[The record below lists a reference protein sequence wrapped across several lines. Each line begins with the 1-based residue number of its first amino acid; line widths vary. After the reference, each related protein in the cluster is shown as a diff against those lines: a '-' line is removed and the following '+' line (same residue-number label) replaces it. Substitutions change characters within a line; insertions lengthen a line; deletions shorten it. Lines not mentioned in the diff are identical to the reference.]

1 MDTII
6 NQIMHGVMLGVMYS
20 LVAVGFTLFFGVLN
34 IIQFSHGEIF
44 MVGAFLALIIIN
56 LLNLVLGVVNPVLL
70 LLVAFVGSSI
80 LTALIGILFGRIT
93 IRPIMNAPPIIAL
106 LTTLAAG
113 ISIRYI
119 VMAFYPS
126 GSEPQRFPVLLPD
139 WQTEIRGVLL
149 RFDSLFILV
158 AGILL
163 IMGTYLF
170 INKTKMGIAMR
181 AVAQDRETASMMGV
195 NIDKVIDIT
204 FVVSGVLAACA
215 GIFNGLYY
223 RQIIFDM
230 GALYGVVGFSAAVIG
245 GLGNIFGAI
254 VGGFLFAFLASFTS
268 AFIPGGSAYRFV
280 VAFAFLIVF
289 LVIMPKGIL
298 GARREKVKHERTEA
312 IP

>member
-1 MDTII
+1 METII
-6 NQIMHGVMLGVMYS
+6 NQIIHGIMLGVMYS

-34 IIQFSHGEIF
+34 LIQFSHGEIF
-44 MVGAFLALIIIN
+44 MVGAFLGLIIIN
-56 LLNLVLGVVNPVLL
+56 TLSVVLGIQNPALL
-70 LLVAFVGSSI
+70 LLAAFAISGI
-80 LTALIGILFGRIT
+80 LTGLISILFGRIT
-93 IRPIMNAPPIIAL
+93 IRPILQAPPIIAL

-113 ISIRYI
+113 ISIRYF

-126 GSEPQRFPVLLPD
+126 GSEPQRFPALLPD
-139 WQTEIRGVLL
+139 WQTEVGGVLL

-158 AGILL
+158 AGVLL
-163 IMGTYLF
+163 IVCTYLF

-181 AVAQDRETASMMGV
+181 AVAQDRETAAMMGV
-195 NIDKVIDIT
+195 NINRVIDIT
-204 FVVSGVLAACA
+204 FVVAGVLAACA

-223 RQIIFDM
+223 REIIFDM

-254 VGGFLFAFLASFTS
+254 VGGFLFALLASFTS

-280 VAFAFLIVF
+280 VAFTFLIVF

-298 GARREKVKHERTEA
+298 GFRRGKREA
-312 IP
+312 

>member
-6 NQIMHGVMLGVMYS
+6 NQVINGIMLGVMYS

-34 IIQFSHGEIF
+34 LIQFSHGEIF
-44 MVGAFLALIIIN
+44 MVGAFLGLIILN
-56 LLNLVLGVVNPVLL
+56 FSNLVLGIENPALL
-70 LLVAFVGSSI
+70 LIICFIGSSI
-80 LTALIGILFGRIT
+80 FTALLGVLFGRIT
-93 IRPIMNAPPIIAL
+93 IRPLKNAPPIIAL

-113 ISIRYI
+113 LSIRYI

-139 WQTEIRGVLL
+139 WQTEIQGVLL
-149 RFDSLFILV
+149 RFDSLFILT
-158 AGILL
+158 AGMLL
-163 IMGTYLF
+163 IIGTYLF

-181 AVAQDRETASMMGV
+181 AVAQDRETAAMMGV

-230 GALYGVVGFSAAVIG
+230 GGLYGVVGFSAAVIG

-254 VGGFLFAFLASFTS
+254 VGGFLFALLASFTS

-280 VAFAFLIVF
+280 ISFAFLIIV

-298 GARREKVKHERTEA
+298 KARRAK
-312 IP
+312 

>member
-1 MDTII
+1 METII
-6 NQIMHGVMLGVMYS
+6 NQIIHGIMLGVMYS

-34 IIQFSHGEIF
+34 LIQFSHGEIF
-44 MVGAFLALIIIN
+44 MVGAFLGLVIIN
-56 LLNLVLGVVNPVLL
+56 GLSMVLGIQNPVLL
-70 LLVAFVGSSI
+70 LLAAFAVSSI
-80 LTALIGILFGRIT
+80 LTGLISIIFGRIT
-93 IRPIMNAPPIIAL
+93 IRPILQAPPIIAL

-113 ISIRYI
+113 ISIRYA

-126 GSEPQRFPVLLPD
+126 GSEPQRFPALLPD
-139 WQTEIRGVLL
+139 WQTEVGGVLL

-158 AGILL
+158 AGVLL
-163 IMGTYLF
+163 IICTYLF

-181 AVAQDRETASMMGV
+181 AVAQDRETAAMMGV
-195 NIDKVIDIT
+195 NINRVIDIT
-204 FVVSGVLAACA
+204 FVVAGVLAACA

-223 RQIIFDM
+223 REIIFDM

-254 VGGFLFAFLASFTS
+254 VGGFLFALLASFTS

-280 VAFAFLIVF
+280 VAFTFLIVF

-298 GARREKVKHERTEA
+298 GFRRGRREA
-312 IP
+312 

>member
-6 NQIMHGVMLGVMYS
+6 NQVINGMMLGVMYS

-34 IIQFSHGEIF
+34 LIQFSHGEIF
-44 MVGAFLALIIIN
+44 MVGAFLGLII
-56 LLNLVLGVVNPVLL
+56 LNFFNAALGITNPILL
-70 LLVAFVGSSI
+70 LLFCFIGSSI
-80 LTALIGILFGRIT
+80 LTGLLGILFGRIT
-93 IRPIMNAPPIIAL
+93 IRPIKNAPPVIAL

-113 ISIRYI
+113 LSIRYI

-126 GSEPQRFPVLLPD
+126 GSESQRFPAHLPD
-139 WQTEIRGVLL
+139 WQVDLHGVLL
-149 RFDSLFILV
+149 RFDSLFIFV
-158 AGILL
+158 AGMLL
-163 IMGTYLF
+163 IIGTYLF

-181 AVAQDRETASMMGV
+181 AVAQDRETAAMMGV

-204 FVVSGVLAACA
+204 FVVSGILAACA

-230 GALYGVVGFSAAVIG
+230 GAIYGVVGFSAAVIG

-254 VGGFLFAFLASFTS
+254 VGGFLFALLASFTS

-289 LVIMPKGIL
+289 LVIMPKGML
-298 GARREKVKHERTEA
+298 GTGKGKRGA
-312 IP
+312 

>member
-1 MDTII
+1 MDTVI
-6 NQIMHGVMLGVMYS
+6 NQILHGVMLGVMYS

-56 LLNLVLGVVNPVLL
+56 FFNLVLGVVNPVLL
-70 LLVAFVGSSI
+70 LLFAFVGSSI
-80 LTALIGILFGRIT
+80 VTGLIGVLFGRIT

-126 GSEPQRFPVLLPD
+126 GSEPQRFPALLPD
-139 WQTEIRGVLL
+139 WQTEIGGVLL
-149 RFDSLFILV
+149 RFDSLFILATGV
-158 AGILL
+158 IL
-163 IMGTYLF
+163 IIGTYLF
-170 INKTKMGIAMR
+170 INRTKMGIAMR
-181 AVAQDRETASMMGV
+181 AVAQDRETASVMGV
-195 NIDKVIDIT
+195 NINKVIDIT

-223 RQIIFDM
+223 RGIIFDM

-254 VGGFLFAFLASFTS
+254 LGGFLFALLASFTS

-280 VAFAFLIVF
+280 VAFGFLIMF
-289 LVIMPKGIL
+289 LVIMPRGIL
-298 GARREKVKHERTEA
+298 GARRGKGEA
-312 IP
+312 

>member
-1 MDTII
+1 METII
-6 NQIMHGVMLGVMYS
+6 NQIIHGIMLGVMYS

-34 IIQFSHGEIF
+34 LIQFSHGEIF
-44 MVGAFLALIIIN
+44 MVGAFLGLVIIN
-56 LLNLVLGVVNPVLL
+56 GLSMVLGIQNPVLL
-70 LLVAFVGSSI
+70 LLAAFTVSSI
-80 LTALIGILFGRIT
+80 LTGLISILFGRIT

-113 ISIRYI
+113 ISIRYA

-126 GSEPQRFPVLLPD
+126 GSEPQRFPALLPD
-139 WQTEIRGVLL
+139 WQTEVGGVLL

-163 IMGTYLF
+163 ISCTYLF

-181 AVAQDRETASMMGV
+181 AVAQDRETAAMMGV
-195 NIDKVIDIT
+195 NINRVIDIT
-204 FVVSGVLAACA
+204 FVVAGVLAACA

-223 RQIIFDM
+223 REIIFDM

-254 VGGFLFAFLASFTS
+254 VGGFLFALLASFTS

-280 VAFAFLIVF
+280 VAFTFLIVF

-298 GARREKVKHERTEA
+298 GFRKGKREA
-312 IP
+312 

>member
-1 MDTII
+1 METII
-6 NQIMHGVMLGVMYS
+6 NQIIHGIMLGVMYS

-34 IIQFSHGEIF
+34 LIQFSHGEIF
-44 MVGAFLALIIIN
+44 MVGAFLGLIIIN
-56 LLNLVLGVVNPVLL
+56 TLSVVLGIQNPVLL
-70 LLVAFVGSSI
+70 LLAAFAISGI
-80 LTALIGILFGRIT
+80 LTGLISILFGRIT
-93 IRPIMNAPPIIAL
+93 IRPILQAPPIIAL

-113 ISIRYI
+113 ISIRYF

-126 GSEPQRFPVLLPD
+126 GSEPQRFPALLPD
-139 WQTEIRGVLL
+139 WQTEVGGVLL

-158 AGILL
+158 AGVLL
-163 IMGTYLF
+163 IVCTYLF

-181 AVAQDRETASMMGV
+181 AVAQDRETAAMMGV
-195 NIDKVIDIT
+195 NINRVIDIT
-204 FVVSGVLAACA
+204 FVVAGVLAASA

-223 RQIIFDM
+223 REIIFDM

-254 VGGFLFAFLASFTS
+254 VGGFLFALLASFTS

-280 VAFAFLIVF
+280 VAFTFLIVF

-298 GARREKVKHERTEA
+298 GFRRGKREA
-312 IP
+312 

>member
-1 MDTII
+1 METII
-6 NQIMHGVMLGVMYS
+6 NQIIHGIMLGVMYS

-34 IIQFSHGEIF
+34 LIQFSHGEIF
-44 MVGAFLALIIIN
+44 MVGAFLGLIIIN
-56 LLNLVLGVVNPVLL
+56 TLSVVFGIQNPALL
-70 LLVAFVGSSI
+70 LLAAFAISGI
-80 LTALIGILFGRIT
+80 LTGLISILFGRIT
-93 IRPIMNAPPIIAL
+93 IRPILQAPPIIAL

-113 ISIRYI
+113 ISIRYF

-126 GSEPQRFPVLLPD
+126 GSEPQRFPALLPD
-139 WQTEIRGVLL
+139 WQTEVGGVLL

-158 AGILL
+158 AGVLL
-163 IMGTYLF
+163 IVCTYLF

-181 AVAQDRETASMMGV
+181 AVAQDRETAAMMGV
-195 NIDKVIDIT
+195 NINRVIDIT
-204 FVVSGVLAACA
+204 FVVAGVLAACA

-223 RQIIFDM
+223 REIIFDM

-254 VGGFLFAFLASFTS
+254 VGGFLFALLASFTS

-280 VAFAFLIVF
+280 VAFTFLIVF

-298 GARREKVKHERTEA
+298 GFKRGKKGA
-312 IP
+312 

>member
-6 NQIMHGVMLGVMYS
+6 NQVIHGIMLGVMYS

-34 IIQFSHGEIF
+34 LIQFAHGEIF
-44 MVGAFLALIIIN
+44 MVGAFLGLIIIN
-56 LLNLVLGVVNPVLL
+56 FLNLAFGIENPALL
-70 LLVAFVGSSI
+70 LFIALVGSSI
-80 LTALIGILFGRIT
+80 LTGLLGILFGRVT
-93 IRPIMNAPPIIAL
+93 IRPIMHAPPIIAL

-113 ISIRYI
+113 LSIRYI

-126 GSEPQRFPVLLPD
+126 GSEPQRFPALLPD

-163 IMGTYLF
+163 IIGTYLF
-170 INKTKMGIAMR
+170 INKTKMGFAMR
-181 AVAQDRETASMMGV
+181 AVAQDRETAAMMGV
-195 NIDKVIDIT
+195 NINKVVDIT

-223 RQIIFDM
+223 REIIFDM
-230 GALYGVVGFSAAVIG
+230 GALYGVVGFAAAVIG
-245 GLGNIFGAI
+245 GLGSIFGAI
-254 VGGFLFAFLASFTS
+254 VGGFLFALLASFTS

-280 VAFAFLIVF
+280 VAFGFLIIF

-298 GARREKVKHERTEA
+298 GLRKEKREA
-312 IP
+312 

>member
-1 MDTII
+1 METVI
-6 NQIMHGVMLGVMYS
+6 NQILHGVMLGVMYS

-44 MVGAFLALIIIN
+44 MVGAFLALIIMN
-56 LLNLVLGVVNPVLL
+56 FFHLVLGVSNPVLL
-70 LLVAFVGSSI
+70 LVVAFVGSSV
-80 LTALIGILFGRIT
+80 LTALIGVLFGRIT

-113 ISIRYI
+113 IAIRYS

-126 GSEPQRFPVLLPD
+126 GSEPQRFPSLLPD
-139 WQTEIRGVLL
+139 WQTEIQGILL
-149 RFDSLFILV
+149 RFDSFFILA
-158 AGILL
+158 AGVFL
-163 IMGTYLF
+163 IIGTYLF

-195 NIDKVIDIT
+195 NINKVIDTT

-223 RQIIFDM
+223 RQVIFDM

-254 VGGFLFAFLASFTS
+254 VGGFLFALLASFTS

-280 VAFAFLIVF
+280 VAFAFLIIF
-289 LVIMPKGIL
+289 LVVVPKGIL
-298 GARREKVKHERTEA
+298 GPKRGKGEA
-312 IP
+312 

>member
-1 MDTII
+1 METII
-6 NQIMHGVMLGVMYS
+6 NQIIHGIMLGVMYS

-34 IIQFSHGEIF
+34 LIQFSHGEIF
-44 MVGAFLALIIIN
+44 MVGAFLGLVIIN
-56 LLNLVLGVVNPVLL
+56 GLSMVLGIQNPVLL
-70 LLVAFVGSSI
+70 LLAAFTVSSI
-80 LTALIGILFGRIT
+80 LTGLISILFGRIT

-113 ISIRYI
+113 ISIRYA

-126 GSEPQRFPVLLPD
+126 GSEPQRFPALLPD
-139 WQTEIRGVLL
+139 WQTEVGGVLL

-163 IMGTYLF
+163 IVCTYLF

-181 AVAQDRETASMMGV
+181 AVAQDRETAAMMGV
-195 NIDKVIDIT
+195 NINRVIDIT
-204 FVVSGVLAACA
+204 FVVAGVLAACA

-223 RQIIFDM
+223 REIIFDM

-254 VGGFLFAFLASFTS
+254 VGGFLFALLASFTS

-280 VAFAFLIVF
+280 VAFTFLIVF

-298 GARREKVKHERTEA
+298 GFRKGKREA
-312 IP
+312 

>member
-6 NQIMHGVMLGVMYS
+6 NQLINGIMLGVMYS

-34 IIQFSHGEIF
+34 LIQFSHGEVF
-44 MVGAFLALIIIN
+44 MVGAFLGLIILN
-56 LLNLVLGVVNPVLL
+56 FFNLVLGITNPILL
-70 LLVAFVGSSI
+70 LLLCFVGSSI
-80 LTALIGILFGRIT
+80 LTGGLGILFGRIT
-93 IRPIMNAPPIIAL
+93 IRPIKNAPPVIAL

-113 ISIRYI
+113 LSIRYI

-126 GSEPQRFPVLLPD
+126 GSEPQRFPAHLPD
-139 WQTEIRGVLL
+139 WQIEWHGILL
-149 RFDSLFILV
+149 RFDSLFLFS
-158 AGILL
+158 AGMLL
-163 IMGTYLF
+163 IIGTYLF

-181 AVAQDRETASMMGV
+181 AVAQDRETAAMMGV

-204 FVVSGVLAACA
+204 FVVSGILAACA

-230 GALYGVVGFSAAVIG
+230 GSLYGVVGFSAAVIG

-254 VGGFLFAFLASFTS
+254 VGGFLFALLASFTS

-280 VAFAFLIVF
+280 VAFAFLIIF
-289 LVIMPKGIL
+289 LVIAPKGLL
-298 GARREKVKHERTEA
+298 GTRKGKRGT
-312 IP
+312 

>member
-1 MDTII
+1 METII
-6 NQIMHGVMLGVMYS
+6 NQIIHGIMLGVMYS

-34 IIQFSHGEIF
+34 LIQFSHGEIF
-44 MVGAFLALIIIN
+44 MVGAFLGLIIIN
-56 LLNLVLGVVNPVLL
+56 TLSVVLGIQNPALL
-70 LLVAFVGSSI
+70 LLAAFAISGI
-80 LTALIGILFGRIT
+80 LTGLISILFGRIT
-93 IRPIMNAPPIIAL
+93 IRPILQAPPIIAL

-113 ISIRYI
+113 ISIRYF

-126 GSEPQRFPVLLPD
+126 GSEPQRFPALLPD
-139 WQTEIRGVLL
+139 WQTEVGGVLL

-158 AGILL
+158 AGVLL
-163 IMGTYLF
+163 IVCTYLF

-181 AVAQDRETASMMGV
+181 AVAQDRETAAMMGV
-195 NIDKVIDIT
+195 NINRVIDIT
-204 FVVSGVLAACA
+204 FVVAGVLAASA

-223 RQIIFDM
+223 REIIFDM

-254 VGGFLFAFLASFTS
+254 VGGFLFALLASFTS

-280 VAFAFLIVF
+280 VAFTFLIVF

-298 GARREKVKHERTEA
+298 GFRRGKREA
-312 IP
+312 

>member
-1 MDTII
+1 METII
-6 NQIMHGVMLGVMYS
+6 NQIIHGIMLGVMYS

-34 IIQFSHGEIF
+34 LIQFSHGEIF
-44 MVGAFLALIIIN
+44 MVGAFLGLVIIN
-56 LLNLVLGVVNPVLL
+56 GLSMVLGIQNPVLL
-70 LLVAFVGSSI
+70 LLAAFTVSSI
-80 LTALIGILFGRIT
+80 LTGLISIIFGRIT
-93 IRPIMNAPPIIAL
+93 IRPILQAPPIIAL

-113 ISIRYI
+113 ISIRYA

-126 GSEPQRFPVLLPD
+126 GSEPQRFPALLPD
-139 WQTEIRGVLL
+139 WQTEVGGVLL

-163 IMGTYLF
+163 IVCTYLF

-181 AVAQDRETASMMGV
+181 AVAQDRETAAMMGV
-195 NIDKVIDIT
+195 NINRVIDIT
-204 FVVSGVLAACA
+204 FVVAGVLAACA

-223 RQIIFDM
+223 REIIFDM

-254 VGGFLFAFLASFTS
+254 VGGFLFALLASFTS

-280 VAFAFLIVF
+280 VAFTFLIVF

-298 GARREKVKHERTEA
+298 GFRRGKREA
-312 IP
+312 

>member
-1 MDTII
+1 METII
-6 NQIMHGVMLGVMYS
+6 NQIIHGVMLGVMYS

-34 IIQFSHGEIF
+34 LIQFSHGEIF
-44 MVGAFLALIIIN
+44 MVGAFLGLIIIN
-56 LLNLVLGVVNPVLL
+56 GLSMILGIQNPVVLL
-70 LLVAFVGSSI
+70 LAAFAVSGI
-80 LTALIGILFGRIT
+80 LTGLISILFGRIT
-93 IRPIMNAPPIIAL
+93 IRPILQAPPIIAL

-113 ISIRYI
+113 ISIRYA

-126 GSEPQRFPVLLPD
+126 GSEPQRFPALLPD
-139 WQTEIRGVLL
+139 WQTEVGGVLL

-163 IMGTYLF
+163 ITCTYLF

-181 AVAQDRETASMMGV
+181 AVAQDRETAAMMGV
-195 NIDKVIDIT
+195 NINRVIDIT
-204 FVVSGVLAACA
+204 FVVAGVLAASA

-223 RQIIFDM
+223 REIIFDM

-254 VGGFLFAFLASFTS
+254 VGGFLFALLASFTS

-280 VAFAFLIVF
+280 VAFTFLIVF

-298 GARREKVKHERTEA
+298 GFRRGKREA
-312 IP
+312 

>member
-6 NQIMHGVMLGVMYS
+6 NQIIHGIMLGVMYS

-34 IIQFSHGEIF
+34 LIQFSHGEIF
-44 MVGAFLALIIIN
+44 MVGAFLGLIIIN
-56 LLNLVLGVVNPVLL
+56 LLNLVLGIENPIVLL
-70 LLVAFVGSSI
+70 FIAFIGSSI
-80 LTALIGILFGRIT
+80 LTGLLGILFGRIT
-93 IRPIMNAPPIIAL
+93 IRPIMSAPPIIAL

-113 ISIRYI
+113 LSLRYI

-126 GSEPQRFPVLLPD
+126 GSEPQRFPALLPD
-139 WQTEIRGVLL
+139 WQIEIRGVLL

-158 AGILL
+158 AGTLL
-163 IMGTYLF
+163 IIGTYLF

-181 AVAQDRETASMMGV
+181 AVAQDRETAAMMGV
-195 NIDKVIDIT
+195 NINKVIDIT

-223 RQIIFDM
+223 REIIFDM

-254 VGGFLFAFLASFTS
+254 VGGFLFALLASFTS
-268 AFIPGGSAYRFV
+268 AFVPGGSAYRFV
-280 VAFAFLIVF
+280 VAFAFLIIC

-298 GARREKVKHERTEA
+298 GIRREKREA
-312 IP
+312 

>member
-1 MDTII
+1 MATII
-6 NQIMHGVMLGVMYS
+6 NQIIHGIMLGVMYS

-34 IIQFSHGEIF
+34 LIQFSHGEIF
-44 MVGAFLALIIIN
+44 MVGAFLGLIVINALSM
-56 LLNLVLGVVNPVLL
+56 VLGIQNPVLL
-70 LLVAFVGSSI
+70 LLAAFVVSSI
-80 LTALIGILFGRIT
+80 LTGLISILFGRIT
-93 IRPIMNAPPIIAL
+93 IRPIIQAPPIIAL

-126 GSEPQRFPVLLPD
+126 GSEPQRFPALLPD
-139 WQTEIRGVLL
+139 WQTEVGGVLL
-149 RFDSLFILV
+149 RFDSLFIFV
-158 AGILL
+158 GGVLL
-163 IMGTYLF
+163 IICTYLF
-170 INKTKMGIAMR
+170 INKTKMGVAMR
-181 AVAQDRETASMMGV
+181 AVAQDRETAAMMGV
-195 NIDKVIDIT
+195 NINRVIDIT
-204 FVVSGVLAACA
+204 FVVAGVLAACA

-223 RQIIFDM
+223 REIIFDM

-254 VGGFLFAFLASFTS
+254 VGGFLFALLASFTS

-298 GARREKVKHERTEA
+298 GFRMGKREA
-312 IP
+312 

>member
-1 MDTII
+1 METII
-6 NQIMHGVMLGVMYS
+6 NQILHGIMLGVMYS

-34 IIQFSHGEIF
+34 LIQFSHGEIF
-44 MVGAFLALIIIN
+44 MVGAFLGLVIIN
-56 LLNLVLGVVNPVLL
+56 GLSMVLGIQNPVLL
-70 LLVAFVGSSI
+70 LLAAFTVSSI
-80 LTALIGILFGRIT
+80 LTGLISILFGRIT

-113 ISIRYI
+113 ISIRYA

-126 GSEPQRFPVLLPD
+126 GSEPQRFPALLPD
-139 WQTEIRGVLL
+139 WQTEVGGVLL

-163 IMGTYLF
+163 IICTYLF

-181 AVAQDRETASMMGV
+181 AVAQDRETAAMMGV
-195 NIDKVIDIT
+195 NINRVIDIT
-204 FVVSGVLAACA
+204 FVVAGVLAACA

-223 RQIIFDM
+223 REIIFDM

-254 VGGFLFAFLASFTS
+254 VGGFLFALLASFTS

-280 VAFAFLIVF
+280 VAFTFLIVF

-298 GARREKVKHERTEA
+298 GFRRGKREA
-312 IP
+312 